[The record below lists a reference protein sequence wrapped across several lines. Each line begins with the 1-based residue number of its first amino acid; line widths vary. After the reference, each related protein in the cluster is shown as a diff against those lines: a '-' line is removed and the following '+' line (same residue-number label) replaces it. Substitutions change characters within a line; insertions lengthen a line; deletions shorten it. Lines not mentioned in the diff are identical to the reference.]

1 MSPLLSSP
9 GRSIKL
15 IEGYGTSTLGQGFGS
30 SSGGGA
36 VSYLGDS
43 VSNFATSAQAI
54 LDANPERTGMN
65 GLYWIKT
72 TGMAN
77 AARIFCDMSSANQ
90 AWMRFWWYGKYELDG
105 TQPASN
111 GSVWS
116 GGAQFD
122 VADISTINYDAWH
135 GKGRIPAGYSINGI
149 MAKGITSL
157 NNSQDNSQISMG
169 QSMGAI
175 WWDSGCSG
183 WTGNVGNA
191 MRGAMQSATYNTIN
205 AGTRI
210 VPRGCCM
217 SNPVYA
223 LETGNCDSWYYDNS
237 GNRFNLDDD
246 TGFHRTIFAAGT
258 GTGGG
263 STGVDFCTNDIDVQY
278 SNQLAL
284 YFR

>member
-30 SSGGGA
+30 SGGGA
-36 VSYLGDS
+36 GSYLGDTA
-43 VSNFATSAQAI
+43 SNFATSAQAI
-54 LDANPERTGMN
+54 LDVNPERTGMN

-72 TGMAN
+72 TGMAS
-77 AARIFCDMSSANQ
+77 AAQIFCDMTSGCQ

-111 GSVWS
+111 GSVWQ
-116 GGAQFD
+116 GGAQFN
-122 VADISTINYDAWH
+122 VADISTINYDVWH
-135 GKGRIPAGYSINGI
+135 CRGRIPSGYSINGI

-157 NNSQDNSQISMG
+157 NNSADNTQISMG
-169 QSMGAI
+169 QSMSAV
-175 WWDSGCSG
+175 WWDSGVSG
-183 WTGNVGNA
+183 WSGNVGGW
-191 MRGAMQSATYNTIN
+191 MRDAMQNGNTMSGGS
-205 AGTRI
+205 GTRI
-210 VPRGCCM
+210 EPRGCCM
-217 SNPVYA
+217 SNPNEPLNA
-223 LETGNCDSWYYDNS
+223 NNCDSWFYDNS

-246 TGFHRTIFAAGT
+246 TGFHKTIFAAGT
-258 GTGGG
+258 GLGGG
-263 STGVDFCTNDIDVQY
+263 GTGVDFCTNDVDVNY